1 MKNKAEIPVGKLRPN
16 TVPERLWQYISID
29 FIMKL
34 LVFKDHN
41 SILIVYN
48 RFLKILYFIAI
59 IEQIIAEELA
69 RLFRDNVQK
78 LHGLLESVI
87 SDREPQFVVGLMLNK
102 MLGIEIKL
110 STAFYLQIDRWS
122 ERANQELEQYL
133 RIYINHRQGNWLEWL
148 KTTEFVFNNKV
159 YTTTKSLPFK
169 VNYKRELRIGFEIRK
184 KGKHVKVEEFM
195 KEMKK
200 IHKEAKVVLKKS

>member
-69 RLFRDNVQK
+69 RLFRDNV
-78 LHGLLESVI
+78 
-87 SDREPQFVVGLMLNK
+87 
-102 MLGIEIKL
+102 
-110 STAFYLQIDRWS
+110 
-122 ERANQELEQYL
+122 
-133 RIYINHRQGNWLEWL
+133 
-148 KTTEFVFNNKV
+148 
-159 YTTTKSLPFK
+159 
-169 VNYKRELRIGFEIRK
+169 
-184 KGKHVKVEEFM
+184 
-195 KEMKK
+195 
-200 IHKEAKVVLKKS
+200 